1 LHRRNTGWIKRMKEI
16 ILETINLTKSY
27 PMAGGKEL
35 SVLEDINIKITEGEF
50 VSILGQ
56 SGAGKSTLLRIMAGL
71 ATPSKGKVLYHGASF
86 EEVNPKISM
95 VFQSFALFPWL
106 TVLENV
112 ELGLK
117 SYKLK
122 PEEIRDRSI
131 KMIDLVGLDG
141 FEDAYPRELSGGMK
155 QRVGIARALAVEPEI
170 LFMDEPFSAL
180 DILTA
185 DNLRSDLIELWKEGK
200 LPIKSIVL
208 VTHNIEESVFMS
220 DRAIVLSHNPGR
232 VKADMPIEIQ
242 HPRDKN
248 TREFQYIVDRIYTI
262 LTKPAEEIPFL
273 LRLERYQFLPHA
285 KVGAIAGL
293 VELVHDKDGRVDI
306 SALASELSM
315 EVDDIFP
322 IIEAATFLGFG
333 EIKEGDFIITEKGRA
348 FSEADTLQ
356 KKEIFRDTALSNIQL
371 IKQIM
376 QVLSSTAKHRM
387 SEDFFVEILENH
399 FTTDEAWNQ
408 LETAIDWGR
417 YAELFAYD
425 YDSGELYL
433 EQAYEE
439 PKKG

>member
-1 LHRRNTGWIKRMKEI
+1 MSNV
-16 ILETINLTKSY
+16 ILETINLTKSF
-27 PMAGGKEL
+27 PMAGGKEI
-35 SVLEDINIKITEGEF
+35 SVLEDINIKIIEGEII
-50 VSILGQ
+50 SILGQ

-71 ATPSKGKVLYHGASF
+71 ASPSKGKVLYHGAPL
-86 EEVNPKISM
+86 EEVNPKVSL

-117 SYKLK
+117 SYRL
-122 PEEIRDRSI
+122 PYDEIKEKAI

-141 FEDAYPRELSGGMK
+141 FEEAYPRELSGGMK

-185 DNLRSDLIELWKEGK
+185 DNLRNDLIELWKEGK

-220 DRAIVLSHNPGR
+220 DRAIVLNHNPGR
-232 VKADMPIEIQ
+232 VKADMSIEIPY
-242 HPRDKN
+242 PRDKN

-293 VELVHDKDGRVDI
+293 VEMVHDKDGRTDI
-306 SALASELSM
+306 STLASELSM

-322 IIEAATFLGFG
+322 LIEAATFLGLG

-376 QVLSSTAKHRM
+376 QVLSSTAKRRM
-387 SEDFFVEILENH
+387 SEDFFIEILENH

-433 EQAYEE
+433 EQTDEE
-439 PKKG
+439 QKMIK

>member
-1 LHRRNTGWIKRMKEI
+1 MKEV

-71 ATPSKGKVLYHGASF
+71 ATPSKGKVLYHGVSF

-170 LFMDEPFSAL
+170 LFMDEPFSGL

-262 LTKPAEEIPFL
+262 LTKPAEEIPLL

>member
-1 LHRRNTGWIKRMKEI
+1 MGNV
-16 ILETINLTKSY
+16 ILETINLTKSF

-35 SVLEDINIKITEGEF
+35 SVLEDINIKIIEGEF
-50 VSILGQ
+50 ISILGQ

-71 ATPSKGKVLYHGASF
+71 STPSKGKVLYHGASF

-122 PEEIRDRSI
+122 PDEIRDRSI

-185 DNLRSDLIELWKEGK
+185 DNLRSDLIKLWKEGK

-293 VELVHDKDGRVDI
+293 VELVHDKNGRVDI

-322 IIEAATFLGFG
+322 LIEATTFLGLG

-348 FSEADTLQ
+348 FSEADALQ

-376 QVLSSTAKHRM
+376 QVLSSTVKHRM
-387 SEDFFVEILENH
+387 SEDFFIEILENH

-425 YDSGELYL
+425 YDTGELYL
-433 EQAYEE
+433 ESENEKTE
-439 PKKG
+439 P

>member
-1 LHRRNTGWIKRMKEI
+1 MGNV
-16 ILETINLTKSY
+16 ILETKNLTKSY

-35 SVLEDINIKITEGEF
+35 SVLEDINIKIIEGEF
-50 VSILGQ
+50 ISILGQ

-71 ATPSKGKVLYHGASF
+71 ASPSKGKVLYHGAPF

-117 SYKLK
+117 SYNLK
-122 PEEIRDRSI
+122 PDEIRDRSI

-185 DNLRSDLIELWKEGK
+185 DNLRGDLIKLWKEGK

-232 VKADMPIEIQ
+232 VKADMPIEIPY
-242 HPRDKN
+242 PRDKN
-248 TREFQYIVDRIYTI
+248 TREFQYIIDRIYTI

-273 LRLERYQFLPHA
+273 LRFERYQFLPHA

-322 IIEAATFLGFG
+322 LIEAAAFLGLG
-333 EIKEGDFIITEKGRA
+333 EIKEGDFIITEKGRV
-348 FSEADTLQ
+348 FSEADALQ

-376 QVLSSTAKHRM
+376 HVLSSTAKHRM
-387 SEDFFVEILENH
+387 SEDFFIEILENH

-433 EQAYEE
+433 EQSDEE
-439 PKKG
+439 QNR